1 MAKAKAYK
9 VLVFPSAQKD
19 LTEIKTYYTNVL
31 KTQSNAIFE
40 KFLEQIKLL
49 KEFPTVYPVHSDPFL
64 RLIQYRVF
72 SIDNYLVFYVI
83 KNDEVQIHRVI
94 FAKRN
99 YIDLLKL
106 K

>member
-1 MAKAKAYK
+1 M
-9 VLVFPSAQKD
+9 
-19 LTEIKTYYTNVL
+19 
-31 KTQSNAIFE
+31 
-40 KFLEQIKLL
+40 
-49 KEFPTVYPVHSDPFL
+49 
-64 RLIQYRVF
+64 IQYRVF
-72 SIDNYLVFYVI
+72 SIDNYLVFYVF